1 MSGAFSGKT
10 AFVTGGGTGLGLEVS
25 RRLGRA
31 GANVVVAS
39 RDPAHHATLLADGE
53 REGFAVLSIAMDVR
67 DAHGVKD
74 AMRAAAARFGG
85 IDVLVNNAA
94 GNFVRPAIAL
104 PTKAFANVLDVAL
117 TGVFTCSREAARIM
131 GDRGGAIVN
140 VSAPYASTGKPGV
153 VHSACAKAG
162 VEAMTKTLAAEW
174 APQRIRVNA
183 VSPGPFEST
192 GAADRLWPSPELE
205 EAVRARIPLG
215 RFGRPA
221 EVAAAIAWLASDD
234 AAWVTG
240 TVLVM
245 DGGWSLPES
254 LVREG
259 KVRRRR
265 RAPDS
270 ARPAEPE
277 GTAPR

>member
-1 MSGAFSGKT
+1 MSGAFAGRT

-39 RDPAHHATLLADGE
+39 RDPAHHETIVSDGA
-53 REGFAVLSIAMDVR
+53 REGFAVLSLAVDVREHHQVR
-67 DAHGVKD
+67 DAMK
-74 AMRAAAARFGG
+74 AAAGRFGG

-94 GNFVRPAIAL
+94 GNFVRPSIAL
-104 PTKAFANVLDVAL
+104 PTKAFATVLDVAL

-140 VSAPYASTGKPGV
+140 VSAPYAFTGKPGV

-174 APQRIRVNA
+174 APMRIRVNA

-192 GAADRLWPSPELE
+192 GAADRLWPSQELE
-205 EAVRARIPLG
+205 DAVRAQIPLG
-215 RFGRPA
+215 RFGRA
-221 EVAAAIAWLASDD
+221 EEVAAAIAWLASDD
-234 AAWVTG
+234 AGWVTG

-245 DGGWSLPES
+245 DGGWSLPQG
-254 LVREG
+254 LLPGEG

-265 RAPDS
+265 RA
-270 ARPAEPE
+270 EPE
-277 GTAPR
+277 ETA